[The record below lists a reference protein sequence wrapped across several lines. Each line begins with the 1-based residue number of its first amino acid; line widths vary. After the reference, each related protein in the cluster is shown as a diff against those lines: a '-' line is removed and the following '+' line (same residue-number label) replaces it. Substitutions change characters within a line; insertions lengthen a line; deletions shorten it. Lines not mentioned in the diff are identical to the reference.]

1 MSNRFDGLKGHRTAP
16 SRPPPRHRLLGGHRR
31 LLFRTYLLL
40 VAGVMAVAIVL
51 EIGRNYLESTVE
63 PAIDPWVDA
72 TLQLIDARLADT
84 PAAQREGAARDL
96 AAVLGIPIRLLDSDE
111 VARNALRDKPSA
123 TFVDGSG
130 DTFYL
135 YRSAAREELIYLGPV
150 APPKDNA
157 LLQLVSPAFYLGV
170 FVLASLWLRP
180 LLRDIDVISSAAT
193 RFSADYREPTQTVGR
208 TSELTVLAANVDAMS
223 SRLSGL
229 IQSQKELIAALSH
242 EMRTPL
248 ARIRF
253 ALAVADKN
261 ADETLRKRLE
271 AVNTDVREIDELI
284 ATMLD
289 YARLDH
295 PDLSMS
301 WQAVPTDAFAE
312 EFERRY
318 ANQGKILWIESRR
331 TPATIDMD
339 RRLMTLAIS
348 NLLSNAMRYARQKVR
363 LTLEAS
369 GEEFAIAVEDDGH
382 GVPNAE
388 RDTVFKAFTRL
399 DDSRTRETGGY
410 GLGLAIVAR
419 IAALHGGSATVD
431 TAPQLCG
438 ARFRIAWPRQPA

>member
-1 MSNRFDGLKGHRTAP
+1 MSNRIAS
-16 SRPPPRHRLLGGHRR
+16 SRPPLWHRLLGGHRR

-40 VAGVMAVAIVL
+40 VAGVMAVAIIL
-51 EIGRNYLESTVE
+51 EIGRDYLESTVE

-84 PAAQREGAARDL
+84 PAAEREGAVRDL
-96 AAVLGIPIRLLDSDE
+96 AAVLGIPIRLLGSDE
-111 VARNALRDKPSA
+111 VVARNALRDKPSA

-135 YRSAAREELIYLGPV
+135 YQSAALEELIYLGPV
-150 APPKDNA
+150 ALPADSA
-157 LLQLVSPAFYLGV
+157 LLQLVSPAFYFGV

-193 RFSADYREPTQTVGR
+193 RFSADYREPAQTTGR

-229 IQSQKELIAALSH
+229 IQNQKELIAALSH

-253 ALAVADKN
+253 ALAVADRD
-261 ADETLRKRLE
+261 ADKTLHKRLE
-271 AVNTDVREIDELI
+271 AVNADVQEIDELI

-301 WQAVPTDAFAE
+301 WQAVPTDAFAD

-318 ANQGKILWIESRR
+318 ANQGKTFWVESRQA
-331 TPATIDMD
+331 PATIDMD

-348 NLLSNAMRYARQKVR
+348 NLLSNAMRYAQEKVR

-419 IAALHGGSATVD
+419 IAALHGGSAAVD
-431 TAPQLCG
+431 TAPRLCG
-438 ARFRIAWPRQPA
+438 ARFRIAWPRQSPPA